1 MRTEYQDY
9 SNHLQFVSRRN
20 HLVIRWVGSLVFLL
34 SLFGGAK
41 FQPLLADGENLM
53 VVVNAASTNSLAV
66 ANEYILLRDIPRS
79 NVVYLDGV
87 TVIERIDDET
97 TNSAN
102 FKKEI
107 LDPVLAAIENRG
119 LAGRINCIVYSAGF
133 PTRINV
139 HAEMAK
145 YLKNMD
151 LEYNIQRHAPWC
163 SITSL
168 TFFNENA
175 FSDNPEFFNF
185 KANRYA
191 SPETKNVLSNPF
203 SGTTAAQFGM
213 AVNSFKT
220 NDFAKATTL
229 FNQLADEF
237 PAQAVIHYYLAK
249 CHAEK
254 GDSNAAAASLDQCIQ
269 LGWAFRSFV
278 KNDRSFEN
286 IIEKASIKKCLQK
299 MVDLPT
305 DQRLSRHFQ
314 SSDYWGKNGWITSS
328 KSQGQRYILSTML
341 AVTRKNGSTLDQALK
356 QIQSSFKADG
366 SHPNGKFFFSMNK
379 DIRSTIRHSQFT
391 FAAKELSQMGFD
403 VEVSNQL
410 IPKNENRILGATLG
424 SPIVDWGKSNSR
436 FVSGALCDNLTSYGA
451 WWAKSG
457 QTKITDYLNAG
468 AAGASGAVYE
478 PYAIPA
484 KFPNANLQVHY
495 ARGSTM
501 AEAFYQSVDSP
512 FQLLIVGDPLCCPFG
527 NFPKFSVKGIKN
539 RSVQTEDIIL
549 NLTSSPGSPPIAYY
563 DFLIDGKFKK
573 SNSRSGQVSISIEE
587 LSEGYHEMRII
598 AVSNSLLKT
607 TKTKKIEFWIRKS
620 GFKLAI
626 EVNQDKLASNEFLE
640 ISSSSQ
646 TEKPIEVRQNSR
658 VIGHVQ
664 NGEPLKI
671 KASLLG
677 FGRFNIQGYVS
688 LENELIASVPVE
700 IEVKK

>member
-9 SNHLQFVSRRN
+9 TNHPQFLSQRN
-20 HLVIRWVGSLVFLL
+20 YLVIRWVGSLVFLL

-53 VVVNAASTNSLAV
+53 VVVNAASADSLAV
-66 ANEYILLRDIPRS
+66 ANEYILLRDIPGS
-79 NVVYLDGV
+79 NVVYLDEV
-87 TVIERIDDET
+87 TIIERIDDET

-107 LDPVLAAIENRG
+107 IDPVLAAIESRG
-119 LAGRINCIVYSAGF
+119 LAGRINCIVYSTGF
-133 PTRINV
+133 PTRVNV
-139 HAEMAK
+139 HAEMLK

-175 FSDNPEFFNF
+175 FSSNPEFFNF

-203 SGTTAAQFGM
+203 SGTTAAEFGA
-213 AVNSFKT
+213 AVNSFNE
-220 NDFAKATTL
+220 NDYSEAITL
-229 FNQLADEF
+229 FDQLADEF
-237 PAQAVIHYYLAK
+237 PEQAVIHYYLAK
-249 CHAEK
+249 CHAEQ
-254 GDSNAAAASLDQCIQ
+254 GDSDAAAASLDRCIQ

-278 KNDRSFEN
+278 KSDPSFEN
-286 IIEKASIKKCLQK
+286 VIEETPVKKCLQK
-299 MVDLPT
+299 MLDLPT
-305 DQRLSRHFQ
+305 DQRQSRHFQ
-314 SSDYWGKNGWITSS
+314 SNDYWGKNGWINGSE
-328 KSQGQRYILSTML
+328 SQGQRYILSTML
-341 AVTRKNGSTLDQALK
+341 AVTGKNGSTLDQALK
-356 QIQSSFKADG
+356 QIQSSCKADG
-366 SHPNGKFFFSMNK
+366 SHPRGKFFFSKNK

-410 IPKNENRILGATLG
+410 FPKNESRILGATLG
-424 SPIVDWGKSNSR
+424 SPTIDWGKSNSR
-436 FVSGALCDNLTSYGA
+436 FVGGAICDNLTSYGA

-527 NFPKFSVKGIKN
+527 NFPKFSVKGLKN
-539 RSVQTEDIIL
+539 RSVQTEDITL
-549 NLTSSPGSPPIAYY
+549 NLTESSGSPPIGSY
-563 DFLIDGKFKK
+563 DFLIDGKFIK
-573 SNSRSGQVSISIEE
+573 SNSRSGQVSISIEG

-607 TKTKKIEFWIRKS
+607 TKTKKIEFWVRKS

-626 EVNQDKLASNEFLE
+626 EVNQNKLASDKFLE
-640 ISSSSQ
+640 ISASSQ
-646 TEKPIEVRQNSR
+646 TENPIEIRQNAR
-658 VIGHVQ
+658 VIGQVR

-677 FGRFNIQGYVS
+677 LGRFNVQGYVS

>member
-1 MRTEYQDY
+1 MRTEYQDS
-9 SNHLQFVSRRN
+9 SNHQPLVNRRN
-20 HLVIRWVGSLVFLL
+20 YSGIRLLGSFVFLL
-34 SLFGGAK
+34 SIFAGAK
-41 FQPLLADGENLM
+41 FHPLLADGENLM
-53 VVVNAASTNSLAV
+53 VVVNAASAESLAV
-66 ANEYILLRDIPRS
+66 ANEYIFLRDIPRS
-79 NVVYLDGV
+79 NVVYLDEV

-107 LDPVLAAIENRG
+107 LDPVLAAIKERG
-119 LAGRINCIVYSAGF
+119 LAGRINCIVYSADF
-133 PTRINV
+133 PTRVNV
-139 HAEMAK
+139 HPEMLK

-151 LEYNIQRHAPWC
+151 LEYDIQRHAPWC

-168 TFFNENA
+168 TFFHENA
-175 FSDNPEFFNF
+175 FSENPDFFNF

-203 SGTTAAQFGM
+203 SGATATEFGT
-213 AVNSFKT
+213 AVNSFKA
-220 NDFAKATTL
+220 NDYSRAITL
-229 FNQLADEF
+229 FDQLADEF
-237 PAQAVIHYYLAK
+237 PEQAVIHYYLAK

-254 GDSNAAAASLDQCIQ
+254 DDVDAAAASLNKCIQ
-269 LGWAFRSFV
+269 LGWAFQSFV
-278 KNDRSFEN
+278 NDDPSFRN
-286 IIEKASIKKCLQK
+286 LIKKSSIKKSLQK
-299 MVDLPT
+299 MLDLPT

-314 SSDYWGKNGWITSS
+314 SSDYWGKNSWINGS
-328 KSQGQRYILSTML
+328 KLQGQRYVLSTML
-341 AVTRKNGSTLDQALK
+341 AVTGNNGSTLDQAIK
-356 QIQSSFKADG
+356 QIQSSCEADG
-366 SHPNGKFFFSMNK
+366 SHPRGKFFFSKNK
-379 DIRSTIRHSQFT
+379 DIRSTIRHSQFA

-403 VEVSNQL
+403 VDVSDQL
-410 IPKNENRILGATLG
+410 IPKNEKRILGATLG
-424 SPIVDWGKSNSR
+424 SPTVEWGRSNSR
-436 FVSGALCDNLTSYGA
+436 FVNGALCDNLTSYGA

-484 KFPNANLQVHY
+484 KFPRANLQVHY

-539 RSVQTEDIIL
+539 RSVQTEDITL
-549 NLTSSPGSPPIAYY
+549 NLTESSGSPPIASY
-563 DFLIDGKFKK
+563 DFLIDGKFIK
-573 SNSRSGQVSISIEE
+573 SNSRSGQVSISIDE
-587 LSEGYHEMRII
+587 LSEGYHELRIV
-598 AVSNSLLKT
+598 AVSDSLLKT

-620 GFKLAI
+620 GFNLAIAVNKNKLACK
-626 EVNQDKLASNEFLE
+626 DFLE

-646 TEKPIEVRQNSR
+646 TKAPIEIRQNSR
-658 VIGHVQ
+658 VLGQIQ
-664 NGEPLKI
+664 NGKPLKI

-677 FGRFNIQGYVS
+677 LGQFHVQGYVS
-688 LENELIASVPVE
+688 LENETIASVPVE

>member
-9 SNHLQFVSRRN
+9 IYHPQFLIRRN
-20 HLVIRWVGSLVFLL
+20 YLVIRLAGSLVFLL
-34 SLFGGAK
+34 LLFGGAK
-41 FQPLLADGENLM
+41 YQPLRADGENLM
-53 VVVNAASTNSLAV
+53 VVVNAASTDSLAV
-66 ANEYILLRDIPRS
+66 ANEYIFLRDIPRS
-79 NVVYLDGV
+79 NVVYLDNV
-87 TVIERIDDET
+87 SIIERIDGET

-107 LDPVLAAIENRG
+107 LDPVLAAIEKRG

-133 PTRINV
+133 PTRVNV
-139 HAEMAK
+139 HAEMLK

-175 FSDNPEFFNF
+175 FSSNPEFFNL

-191 SPETKNVLSNPF
+191 SPETKNILSNPF
-203 SGTTAAQFGM
+203 SGTTAAEFRR
-213 AVNSFKT
+213 AVNSFKE
-220 NDFAKATTL
+220 NDYSEALDL
-229 FNQLADEF
+229 FNRLADEF
-237 PAQAVIHYYLAK
+237 PTQAAIHYCLAK
-249 CHAEK
+249 CHAER
-254 GDSNAAAASLDQCIQ
+254 GDSDEAAASLDRCIQ

-278 KNDRSFEN
+278 KSDPSFKN
-286 IIEKASIKKCLQK
+286 VIEKTSIKKCLRK
-299 MVDLPT
+299 MLDLPT
-305 DQRLSRHFQ
+305 DQRLSRHIKPN
-314 SSDYWGKNGWITSS
+314 DYWGKNGWINGS
-328 KSQGQRYILSTML
+328 KSQGQQYILSTML
-341 AVTRKNGSTLDQALK
+341 AVTGENGSTLNQALK
-356 QIQSSFKADG
+356 QIQSSCKADG
-366 SHPNGKFFFSMNK
+366 SHPRGKFFFSKNK
-379 DIRSTIRHSQFT
+379 DVRSTIRHSQFA

-410 IPKNENRILGATLG
+410 FPKNETRVLGATLG
-424 SPIVDWGKSNSR
+424 SPTIDWGKSNSQ
-436 FVSGALCDNLTSYGA
+436 FVGGALCDNLTSFGA

-512 FQLLIVGDPLCCPFG
+512 FQLLIVGDPVCCPFG
-527 NFPKFSVKGIKN
+527 KFPKFSVKGIKN
-539 RSVQTEDIIL
+539 RSVQTEDITL
-549 NLTSSPGSPPIAYY
+549 SLTESPDSPPIASF
-563 DFLIDGKFKK
+563 DFLIDGKFIK
-573 SNSRSGQVSISIEE
+573 SKTRSGQVSISIEE
-587 LSEGYHEMRII
+587 LSEGYHEMRIL

-620 GFKLAI
+620 GFKLTI
-626 EVNQDKLASNEFLE
+626 EVNQNKLASNKLLE

-646 TEKPIEVRQNSR
+646 TDKPIEIRQNSR
-658 VIGHVQ
+658 VIGQVR
-664 NGEPLKI
+664 NGKPLKI

-677 FGRFNIQGYVS
+677 LGRFNVQGYVS
-688 LENELIASVPVE
+688 LENELIASVPTE